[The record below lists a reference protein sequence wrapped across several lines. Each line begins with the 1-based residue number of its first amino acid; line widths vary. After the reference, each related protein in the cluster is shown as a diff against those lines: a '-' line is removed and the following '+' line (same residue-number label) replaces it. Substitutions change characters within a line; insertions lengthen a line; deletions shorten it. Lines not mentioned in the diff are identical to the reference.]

1 VSDPRWEKIEVLLQE
16 AMTREAGERNRF
28 LDQACGA
35 DQGLRDE
42 VASLLADYANVPP
55 HFLQTLGGEEP
66 AIPGL
71 SAGQVFEQRFQLV
84 RVLGEGGMG
93 QVWLAEQISPVRRPV
108 ALKLVRAGMYDQ
120 SVLQRFQAERQS
132 LALMGHPCIA
142 KILDAGAT
150 ALGQPY
156 FVMEYVPGVPITDYC
171 KEHQV
176 PLRERLELLIQACE
190 AVQHAHRKA
199 IIHRD
204 LKPAN
209 ILVVEID
216 GKAVPRIIDFG
227 LAKAILREGLPGESL
242 TLPGEEMLHTR
253 MGLLLGTPG
262 YMSPEQAD
270 PNCHDIDTRTDVY
283 SLGVILY
290 VLLTGLQPFES
301 QRNQRPSLD
310 VWLRQLRDEEP
321 PAPSDKVSST
331 HRSTVG
337 VTVAERARTRELVS
351 SLRGELDWITMKA
364 LERDRERR
372 YGTASE
378 LSADLRRYL
387 IDEPVQARPATAL
400 YQMRK
405 YLRRHRLAAGTV
417 GGLVALLFAFAAV
430 QAVQL
435 QRITQERNRASQERD
450 RANQERDRANQEK
463 DRATRVTDFMT
474 DMFKVSDPSEA
485 RGNRVTAREILDKAA
500 LQIQTGLQRD
510 PVLQAELMFTMA
522 NVYSDLALDSKA
534 LDLLQRAAALQVV
547 ALGPENPATLRSRN
561 SIGRTLRYLVR
572 YAESEKIIR
581 ETYAVQIRVLGA
593 EHPDTLDTTVN
604 LASTL
609 RDEGQVSV
617 AESLARRA
625 LAARQRIQGPEDP
638 ATLETMSTLGGLLRD
653 QNKYTEAEHLERQ
666 VVDVQRRV
674 LGSDHPATLRSLN
687 SLGTILYRSGKLRE
701 AEAIYRDELTVDRRV
716 NGPEHDDTMIVSYNL
731 AAVLRDEGHY
741 EEAENLLRQVLRIS
755 RRDQGDGSR
764 STLMTME
771 TFSLLLSDEAKYHEA
786 EALERA
792 VVEKRAQVL
801 GANHPATLRSRGI
814 MALTLVNERRF
825 KEAASVAQAAVDGD
839 LRVLGPEHRQTLEAM
854 SFLGSALQGEGRF
867 EAAENLLRSA
877 LDGAKRTLP
886 ADHPEILEVQ
896 SELALDLSHERRFP
910 EARPLFLDAAR
921 SADRTMQRDL
931 AAANWYRFARGA
943 AIAGKV
949 DEAIQNLGAAVGR
962 GYRDTKGIQTEPDF
976 AAIRANPAFVRSLA
990 ELKWAPSR

>member
-1 VSDPRWEKIEVLLQE
+1 VSEPRWEKIEALLQE
-16 AMTREAGERNRF
+16 AMTREAGERDRF
-28 LDQACGA
+28 LDQACDA

-55 HFLQTLGGEEP
+55 HFLQTLGGAEP

-108 ALKLVRAGMYDQ
+108 ALKLIRAGMYDQ

-132 LALMGHPCIA
+132 LALMSHPCIA

-171 KEHQV
+171 EEHQV
-176 PLRERLELLIQACE
+176 PLRERLELLVQACE

-227 LAKAILREGLPGESL
+227 LAKAILREGLPGDSL

-290 VLLTGLQPFES
+290 VLLTGLRPFES
-301 QRNQRPSLD
+301 ERNQRPSLD

-321 PAPSDKVSST
+321 LAPSDKVSST

-337 VTVAERARTRELVS
+337 VTLAQRARTRERVS

-405 YLRRHRLAAGTV
+405 YLRRHRWAAGTV
-417 GGLVALLFAFAAV
+417 CGLIALLLAFAAV

-450 RANQERDRANQEK
+450 RANQERDRA
-463 DRATRVTDFMT
+463 TRVTDFMT
-474 DMFKVSDPSEA
+474 DMFQVSDPSEA

-534 LDLLQRAAALQVV
+534 LDLLQRAAALQVA

-593 EHPDTLDTTVN
+593 EHPDTLDSAVN

-617 AESLARRA
+617 AESLARRV

-653 QNKYTEAEHLERQ
+653 QNKYTEAERLERQ
-666 VVDVQRRV
+666 VADVQRRV

-716 NGPEHDDTMIVSYNL
+716 NGLEHDDTMIVSYNL

-741 EEAENLLRQVLRIS
+741 EEAEDLLRQVLRVS
-755 RRDQGDGSR
+755 RRDQGDSSR

-786 EALERA
+786 GALERA

-801 GANHPATLRSRGI
+801 GANHPSTLRSRGI

-825 KEAASVAQAAVDGD
+825 KEAAGVAQAAVDGD

-867 EAAENLLRSA
+867 EAAEKLLRSA
-877 LDGAKRTLP
+877 LDAAKRTLP

-910 EARPLFLDAAR
+910 EARPLFLGAAR

-949 DEAIQNLGAAVGR
+949 DEAIQNLGAAVSR
-962 GYRDTKGIQTEPDF
+962 GYRDTKGVQSEPDF

-990 ELKWAPSR
+990 ELKRVPSH

>member
-1 VSDPRWEKIEVLLQE
+1 MSEPRWEKIEVLLQE
-16 AMTREAGERNRF
+16 AMTREAGERDRF

-55 HFLQTLGGEEP
+55 NFLATLGGAEP

-108 ALKLVRAGMYDQ
+108 ALKLIRAGMYDQ

-132 LALMGHPCIA
+132 LALMSHPCIA

-171 KEHQV
+171 EEHQV
-176 PLRERLELLIQACE
+176 PLRERLELLIRACE

-227 LAKAILREGLPGESL
+227 LAKAILREGLPRDSL

-290 VLLTGLQPFES
+290 VLLTGLRPFES
-301 QRNQRPSLD
+301 ERNQRPSLD

-321 PAPSDKVSST
+321 LAPSDKVSST

-337 VTVAERARTRELVS
+337 VTLAQRARARELVS

-405 YLRRHRLAAGTV
+405 YLRRHRWAAGTV
-417 GGLVALLFAFAAV
+417 CGLVALLLAFAAV

-450 RANQERDRANQEK
+450 RANQER

-534 LDLLQRAAALQVV
+534 LDLLQKAAALQVA

-593 EHPDTLDTTVN
+593 EHPDTLDSAVN

-617 AESLARRA
+617 AESLARRV

-653 QNKYTEAEHLERQ
+653 QNKYTEAESLERQ
-666 VVDVQRRV
+666 VADVQRRV

-741 EEAENLLRQVLRIS
+741 EEAEDLLRQVLRVS
-755 RRDQGDGSR
+755 RRDQGDSSR
-764 STLMTME
+764 STLMTTE

-801 GANHPATLRSRGI
+801 GANHPSTLRSRGI

-825 KEAASVAQAAVDGD
+825 KEAAGVAQAAVDGD
-839 LRVLGPEHRQTLEAM
+839 VRVLGPEHRQTLEAM

-867 EAAENLLRSA
+867 GAAEKVLRGA

-921 SADRTMQRDL
+921 TADRTMQRDL

-943 AIAGKV
+943 AIAGRV
-949 DEAIQNLGAAVGR
+949 DEAIQNLSAAVER
-962 GYRDTKGIQTEPDF
+962 GYRDTKGVLTEPDF

-990 ELKWAPSR
+990 ELNRVPAR

>member
-1 VSDPRWEKIEVLLQE
+1 
-16 AMTREAGERNRF
+16 MTREAGERNRF

-55 HFLQTLGGEEP
+55 HFLQTLDGQEP

-71 SAGQVFEQRFQLV
+71 SAGQMFEQRFQLI

-171 KEHQV
+171 EQHQL

-209 ILVVEID
+209 ILVEEID

-227 LAKAILREGLPGESL
+227 LAKAILRGGLPGELL
-242 TLPGEEMLHTR
+242 TPPGEEMLQTR

-270 PNCHDIDTRTDVY
+270 PNCRDIDTRTDVY

-290 VLLTGLQPFES
+290 VLLTGLQPFEF

-310 VWLRQLRDEEP
+310 VWLRQLREEEP
-321 PAPSDKVSST
+321 PAPSDKVSSI
-331 HRSTVG
+331 HKSTVG
-337 VTVAERARTRELVS
+337 VTLEERARTRELAS

-364 LERDRERR
+364 LARDRERR

-387 IDEPVQARPATAL
+387 SDEPVQARPATAL

-405 YLRRHRLAAGTV
+405 YLRRHRLVAGTV
-417 GGLVALLFAFAAV
+417 GGLVALLIAFAVV

-450 RANQERDRANQEK
+450 RANQER

-500 LQIQTGLQRD
+500 LQIQTGLKRD

-522 NVYSDLALDSKA
+522 SVYSDLALDSKA
-534 LDLLQRAAALQVV
+534 LDLLQRAAALQVA
-547 ALGPENPATLRSRN
+547 ALGPENPATLRTRN

-572 YAESEKIIR
+572 YTESEKIIR
-581 ETYAVQIRVLGA
+581 ETYAVQSRVLGA
-593 EHPDTLDTTVN
+593 EHPDTLDTAVN

-609 RDEGQVSV
+609 RDEGQVSA
-617 AESLARRA
+617 AESLARRV

-653 QNKYTEAEHLERQ
+653 QNKYAEAENLERL
-666 VVDVQRRV
+666 VADVQRRV

-755 RRDQGDGSR
+755 KRDQGDANR

-771 TFSLLLSDEAKYHEA
+771 TLSLLLSDEAKYQEA
-786 EALERA
+786 GALERA
-792 VVEKRAQVL
+792 VVDKRAEVL
-801 GANHPATLRSRGI
+801 GANHPSTLRSRGI

-825 KEAASVAQAAVDGD
+825 KQAASVAQAAVDGD
-839 LRVLGPEHRQTLEAM
+839 VRVLGPEHRQTLEAM
-854 SFLGSALQGEGRF
+854 SFLGSALQEEGRF
-867 EAAENLLRSA
+867 EAAEKLLRTA
-877 LDGAKRTLP
+877 LDAAKRTLP
-886 ADHPEILEVQ
+886 ADHPEILEVE
-896 SELALDLSHERRFP
+896 SELALDLSHEKRFP

-921 SADRTMQRDL
+921 SADRTLQRDL
-931 AAANWYRFARGA
+931 AAANWYRLARGA
-943 AIAGKV
+943 AIAGNV
-949 DEAIQNLGAAVGR
+949 DEAIENLGAAVSR
-962 GYRDTKGIQTEPDF
+962 GYRDTKGVQTEPDF

-990 ELKWAPSR
+990 ELKRMPSR

>member
-1 VSDPRWEKIEVLLQE
+1 MSDPRWERIEVLLQE
-16 AMTREAGERNRF
+16 AMTREAGDRNRF
-28 LDQACGA
+28 LDHACGA
-35 DQGLRDE
+35 DQELRDE
-42 VASLLADYANVPP
+42 VASLLVDYGNVPP
-55 HFLQTLGGEEP
+55 HFLRTLGGDGA

-71 SAGQVFEQRFQLV
+71 AAGQLFEQRFQLA

-93 QVWLAEQISPVRRPV
+93 QVWLAEQIWPVRRPV

-156 FVMEYVPGVPITDYC
+156 FVMEYVPGLPITDYC
-171 KEHQV
+171 EAHQV
-176 PLRERLELLIQACE
+176 PLRERLELLIQVCE

-199 IIHRD
+199 ILHRD

-227 LAKAILREGLPGESL
+227 LAKAILREGLPEESL
-242 TLPGEEMLHTR
+242 TPPGEEVLHTR

-270 PNCHDIDTRTDVY
+270 PSCHDIDTRTDVY

-301 QRNQRPSLD
+301 PLNQRPSLD
-310 VWLRQLRDEEP
+310 VWLRRLREEEP
-321 PAPSDKVSST
+321 LAPSDKVGST
-331 HRSTVG
+331 HRSTAG
-337 VTVAERARTRELVS
+337 VSAAERARTRELVS
-351 SLRGELDWITMKA
+351 ALRGELDWITMKA

-378 LSADLRRYL
+378 LGADLRRYL
-387 IDEPVQARPATAL
+387 VHEPVQARPATAF

-405 YLRRHRLAAGTV
+405 YLRRHRVAAATM
-417 GGLVALLFAFAAV
+417 GGLLVLMFAFAAV
-430 QAVQL
+430 QTVQL
-435 QRITQERNRASQERD
+435 QRITQERNRA
-450 RANQERDRANQEK
+450 NQERDRA
-463 DRATRVTDFMT
+463 ARVTDFMT
-474 DMFKVSDPSEA
+474 DMFKVSAPSEA

-510 PVLQAELMFTMA
+510 PLLQAELMFTMA
-522 NVYSDLALDSKA
+522 NVYSDLALDAKA
-534 LDLLQRAAALQVV
+534 LELLQRAAALQAA

-572 YAESEKIIR
+572 HAESEKIIR
-581 ETYAVQIRVLGA
+581 ETYAVQRRVLGA
-593 EHPDTLDTTVN
+593 ENPDTLDTAVN

-609 RDEGQVSV
+609 DDEGQVSA
-617 AESLARRA
+617 AESLARHA
-625 LAARQRIQGPEDP
+625 LAARRRIQGPEAP

-653 QNKYTEAEHLERQ
+653 QNKYAEAEALERQ

-687 SLGTILYRSGKLRE
+687 SLGTILYRSGKLPE
-701 AEAIYRDELTVDRRV
+701 AEAIYRDELTIDRRV

-731 AAVLRDEGHY
+731 AAVLRDEGQY
-741 EEAENLLRQVLRIS
+741 EEAEKLLRQVLLTT
-755 RRDQGDGSR
+755 RREQGNASR

-771 TFSLLLSDEAKYHEA
+771 TLSLLLSDEGKYREA

-792 VVEKRAQVL
+792 VVDRRAQVL
-801 GANHPATLRSRGI
+801 GENHPSTLRSRGI

-825 KEAASVAQAAVDGD
+825 KEAASVGQAAVDDD

-877 LDGAKRTLP
+877 LDRAKRTLP
-886 ADHPEILEVQ
+886 ADHPEILEIQ
-896 SELALDLSHERRFP
+896 SELALDLSHERRFRQ
-910 EARPLFLDAAR
+910 ARPLFLDAAQ
-921 SADRTMQRDL
+921 SADRTLQRDL

-943 AIAGKV
+943 AIAGEV
-949 DEAIQNLGAAVGR
+949 DEAIQSLGAAFSR
-962 GYRDTKGIQTEPDF
+962 GYRDTNGVQTEPDF
-976 AAIRANPAFVRSLA
+976 AAIRANPAFVQRLA
-990 ELKWAPSR
+990 ELRRMPSR